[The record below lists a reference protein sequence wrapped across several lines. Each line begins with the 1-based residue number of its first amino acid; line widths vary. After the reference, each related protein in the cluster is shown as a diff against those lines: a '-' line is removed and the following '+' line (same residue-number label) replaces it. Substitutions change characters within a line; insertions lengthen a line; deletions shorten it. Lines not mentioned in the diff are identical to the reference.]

1 MHRKL
6 QHNPRHQV
14 VGLLLRC
21 LRNSLRIT
29 QTALAN
35 KLGTTQSHIS
45 AWECG
50 WYRPRDLDA
59 IVGTLRVMGAR
70 VREDFLYGFQSG
82 KWVRVRRSTDA
93 NLAPPYGQRPWWD
106 H

>member
-1 MHRKL
+1 M
-6 QHNPRHQV
+6 
-14 VGLLLRC
+14 LLSC
-21 LRNSLRIT
+21 LRRSIGLS

-59 IVGTLRVMGAR
+59 IVGTLRAMGALISD
-70 VREDFLYGFQSG
+70 DFLYGFQSG
-82 KWVRVRRSTDA
+82 KWVRVQRSTDA